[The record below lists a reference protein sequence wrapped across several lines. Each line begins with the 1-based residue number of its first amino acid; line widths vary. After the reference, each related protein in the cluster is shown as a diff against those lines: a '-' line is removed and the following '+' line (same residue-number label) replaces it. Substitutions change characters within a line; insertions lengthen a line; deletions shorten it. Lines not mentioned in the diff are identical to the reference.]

1 MYESAGV
8 NELGYRECLR
18 LLGSVSLGR
27 LVYTAHALP
36 AVRLVPFAVRESTV
50 IMRVVDSDV
59 AKAVRDAVVAFQAD
73 EISPELGG
81 GWSVTVVGHAT
92 AVKDSLELAKLA
104 GLRPWPWG
112 IQKNGAYVRIAVEV
126 VSGGRVTSEGG

>member
-8 NELGYRECLR
+8 NELAHRECLR
-18 LLGSVSLGR
+18 LLDTVAFGR

-36 AVRLVPFAVRESTV
+36 AVRLVRFAVRESTV
-50 IMRVVDSDV
+50 VVRVLDSDV

-73 EISPELGG
+73 EIFAEFGD

-92 AVKDSLELAKLA
+92 AVKDGAELAKLA

-112 IQKNGAYVRIAVEV
+112 IQQDGAYVRIAVEV
-126 VSGGRVTSEGG
+126 VSGVRVTSEGG

>member
-1 MYESAGV
+1 MYERAGV
-8 NELGYRECLR
+8 NELSYRECLR
-18 LLGSVSLGR
+18 LLGTVSLGR
-27 LVYTAHALP
+27 LVHSAHALP
-36 AVRLVPFAVRESTV
+36 AVRLVPFAVRESAV

-73 EISPELGG
+73 DVLADLGG

-92 AVKDSLELAKLA
+92 AVKDAAELAKLA

-112 IQKNGAYVRIAVEV
+112 IKKDGEYVRIAAEV
-126 VSGGRVTSEGG
+126 VSGTRVTSEGG